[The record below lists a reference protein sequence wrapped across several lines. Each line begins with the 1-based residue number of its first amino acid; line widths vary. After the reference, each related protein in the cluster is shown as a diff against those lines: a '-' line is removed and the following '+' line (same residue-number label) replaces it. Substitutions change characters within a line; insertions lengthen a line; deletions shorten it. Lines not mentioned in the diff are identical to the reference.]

1 MVISP
6 GNICRCVLGVGLA
19 QVNKG
24 SGASVQ
30 IVQQKIGGVQ
40 QKIGVHHIQQLIKQQ
55 QQQSEMLL
63 SNWRLINWLPMNYF
77 ILRKGPA
84 ANDKDWIKSEVINRW
99 WEKLAGIIVGDLWSN
114 PDQIT

>member
-55 QQQSEMLL
+55 QQQSAQIIATPANTSVSGGQTIIGTTQLITPANMHGKLMRMLVL
-63 SNWRLINWLPMNYF
+63 DHP
-77 ILRKGPA
+77 
-84 ANDKDWIKSEVINRW
+84 
-99 WEKLAGIIVGDLWSN
+99 
-114 PDQIT
+114 